1 MTLCPPKSYM
11 CASASLI
18 DEIVRLPK
26 PAFRWPQI
34 QGIPSHI
41 DPSSCLCNGLIQP
54 SPRPRRERV
63 ICTTGTTTWMRP
75 SRSCRR
81 LKLGK
86 ADMVHLMVGA
96 GKISEDISLHEKVA
110 LMAFCKPGRS
120 LRAVKSLLTPG
131 HTQSLPTRHSRA
143 PSSALGSRLTKK
155 SPLMFRSYRLRE
167 KQQRR
172 T

>member
-75 SRSCRR
+75 SLSCRR

-96 GKISEDISLHEKVA
+96 GKISEDISPHAKAA
-110 LMAFCKPGRS
+110 LMAFLQARKEFACSQIFAHAWPYSIAANAAQQGSIVCTGVTSHEEVAANVS
-120 LRAVKSLLTPG
+120 LA
-131 HTQSLPTRHSRA
+131 QA
-143 PSSALGSRLTKK
+143 A
-155 SPLMFRSYRLRE
+155 
-167 KQQRR
+167 
-172 T
+172 